1 MASDQAHAQ
10 RVPSRA
16 QVSIHQAQVEDSG
29 MKQDDLERMAGRA
42 VDAVLI
48 LLGMPVLVALAILIM
63 ACA

>member
-1 MASDQAHAQ
+1 
-10 RVPSRA
+10 
-16 QVSIHQAQVEDSG
+16 

-48 LLGMPVLVALAILIM
+48 LLAMPVLVLLVILIM